1 MSLPSKRLFYLCAIF
16 SNAPGWHLSARAQPE
31 QQLPQEDS
39 PLFLFLTILN
49 IISEKTARSARL
61 IRIVAR
67 FANIHET
74 FLHPFMGY
82 RIKRIGQLGTKS
94 GWLPMGLKQH
104 IYYED
109 QNHRRSNQ
117 ADNIGISVSTDRTD
131 LSSEK
136 QHRQIRFDNQL
147 RTKSTLSRSF
157 LP

>member
-67 FANIHET
+67 FANIHANT
-74 FLHPFMGY
+74 FYTSPFMGY
-82 RIKRIGQLGTKS
+82 RIKPD
-94 GWLPMGLKQH
+94 WAAW
-104 IYYED
+104 
-109 QNHRRSNQ
+109 N
-117 ADNIGISVSTDRTD
+117 
-131 LSSEK
+131 
-136 QHRQIRFDNQL
+136 
-147 RTKSTLSRSF
+147 
-157 LP
+157 